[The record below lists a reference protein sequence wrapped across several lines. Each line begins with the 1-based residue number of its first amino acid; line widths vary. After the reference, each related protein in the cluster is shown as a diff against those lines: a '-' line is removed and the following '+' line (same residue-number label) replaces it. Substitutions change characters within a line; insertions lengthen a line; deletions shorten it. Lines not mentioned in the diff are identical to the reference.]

1 MRTVKFLTLLVSI
14 LVVSCARSLVPDT
27 GPSAEVEEQ
36 ANTAIGTEEQANTA
50 IGTIELVNKSIRRN
64 EVEIEQFDQ
73 LFNNDSLLIRGGGEG
88 ILELANQL
96 RLRLFNTTRLGGIT
110 IDDLPDTPLFISIFL
125 ERGGFTG
132 QFDNLEEGVLNFETP
147 GGARIQ
153 ITGTTF
159 FIVYDDVNGIT
170 TAGNFEGTMTIDSAG
185 SGPLEISPG
194 SMRQAQDGAP
204 PEPEVPIPFLQDEFE
219 QRSRQLA
226 SPVEALNFGV
236 NEPTPE
242 LVVLQTPSPEPTVT
256 LTPTQEDMEA
266 SSLQTASPVQVRT
279 VLPTSEPPAAQ
290 VNQDSFCR
298 AGPSRVFEAEASFVT
313 GTLLDLDGRLAD
325 GTWWRVKIPNS
336 RASCWI
342 SANLLELRG
351 DLDLVPILASPPTPT
366 LTLTETPTPTLTETP
381 TSTLIQTQPP
391 VVIETVP
398 PVVIEPEPVV
408 IEPEPVVIEP
418 EPVVTE
424 TIPDGPPPAPVL
436 ISPENNAVLRCGERD
451 SRAVA
456 LSWNAVKDNDGISY
470 YQLLLYRV
478 DKAGNSLER
487 IYYGG
492 VEATSIEINL
502 ACAYEDGLRY
512 SWAVAAVD
520 GPGEL
525 GPFSSTW
532 NFTTL
537 SAIVVK

>member
-1 MRTVKFLTLLVSI
+1 MMTVKFLTLLLSI
-14 LVVSCARSLVPDT
+14 LVVSCARPVVPDT
-27 GPSAEVEEQ
+27 GPSVDVEEQ
-36 ANTAIGTEEQANTA
+36 ANPA

-88 ILELANQL
+88 ILEMANQL

-132 QFDNLEEGVLNFETP
+132 QFDNLEEGVLNFEMP

-170 TAGNFEGTMTIDSAG
+170 TAGNFEGTMTIDSGG
-185 SGPLEISPG
+185 SGPLEIPAG

-204 PEPEVPIPFLQDEFE
+204 PEPAIPIPFIQDEFE

-226 SPVEALNFGV
+226 SPVEALNFEENV
-236 NEPTPE
+236 PTPE
-242 LVVLQTPSPEPTVT
+242 LVLLQTPSPEPTVT
-256 LTPTQEDMEA
+256 FTPTQDEMEA
-266 SSLQTASPVQVRT
+266 SSLQTTSPVQVRT
-279 VLPTSEPPAAQ
+279 TLPTSEPPTAV
-290 VNQDSFCR
+290 VNQNSFCR

-366 LTLTETPTPTLTETP
+366 LTLTPTPSLTVTPTPTLTETP
-381 TSTLIQTQPP
+381 TPLLIETEPP
-391 VVIETVP
+391 AVIET
-398 PVVIEPEPVV
+398 EP
-408 IEPEPVVIEP
+408 PVVIEP

-424 TIPDGPPPAPVL
+424 TTPDGPPPAPVL
-436 ISPENNAVLRCGERD
+436 IAPENNAVLICSNSA

-456 LSWNAVKDNDGISY
+456 LSWNEVNDNDGISY
-470 YQLLLYRV
+470 YHLMVYSV
-478 DKAGNSLER
+478 DQAGNSLEQ

-492 VEATSIEINL
+492 VYATSIELNL
-502 ACAYEDGLRY
+502 GCDYDEGLRY
-512 SWAVAAVD
+512 RWAVNAVD
-520 GPGEL
+520 GAGNE
-525 GPFSSTW
+525 GQWAIAW

-537 SAIVVK
+537 SVIVVK